1 MNIIMVIM
9 MTSKEMVSLDYFM
22 VQIQKKCDA
31 VAGLKVQNTLLKKEN
46 NRLDIENQ
54 NLARELTT
62 LNHNYKRLEKEYEGI
77 LKKWECKDD
86 SYKNGDSNG

>member
-1 MNIIMVIM
+1 
-9 MTSKEMVSLDYFM
+9 MTSKEMVSIDYM
-22 VQIQKKCDA
+22 MKLIQKKCDA

-62 LNHNYKRLEKEYEGI
+62 LNHNYKKLEKEYTGI
-77 LKKWECKDD
+77 LKKWECRDD
-86 SYKNGDSNG
+86 SYKSSDIDG